1 MKRNSFITLIFAIVM
16 LLSVTGLV
24 QDHGSTKMLITYL
37 KGEKHLQKAF
47 FQLFSRVYHHQLAS
61 LSGNQTIT
69 LL

>member
-1 MKRNSFITLIFAIVM
+1 M

-61 LSGNQTIT
+61 LSGNQIIA